1 MWISWFEHGFILQWL
16 QTAMHKVLMQELEII
31 TQFWLSPEIST
42 LDPIISYTLSG
53 EFWVTIWACFQKVY
67 CSLLFVPAKP
77 FIPADSFPSIYQV
90 AEGKSL
96 LATCITTGN
105 PRPEVS
111 WYYFQPVPGSQL
123 GVKGKYLILNPFKTN
138 GIFHNAKNNKVRMV
152 YCIYWGVIGYN
163 WKRNSFYEA

>member
-1 MWISWFEHGFILQWL
+1 M
-16 QTAMHKVLMQELEII
+16 T
-31 TQFWLSPEIST
+31 
-42 LDPIISYTLSG
+42 
-53 EFWVTIWACFQKVY
+53 FWVGFGNVY

-77 FIPADSFPSIYQV
+77 YIPADSFPSIYQV

-123 GVKGKYLILNPFKTN
+123 GVKGRYLILNPFKTN
-138 GIFHNAKNNKVRMV
+138 EMFHKATYYNKVRMV
-152 YCIYWGVIGYN
+152 HVYIERSKVIIKKIYIFLSMMMDFVLN
-163 WKRNSFYEA
+163 KQCRP